1 MTGQNFPRAQGKGQ
15 TIRDSRTLIPTGA
28 EPNSRQAFIVN
39 LTETSQQPVN
49 KTMTAEARK
58 GEQAPR
64 SPARQSLCRC
74 VLKKTHGAPSAL
86 FLHEYCPKITPSAA
100 RSAQAAGVLYV

>member
-15 TIRDSRTLIPTGA
+15 TIRDSRALIPTGA

-58 GEQAPR
+58 GGTGPQEPR
-64 SPARQSLCRC
+64 PAIPLPLCAQKNTRRALCTFPARIL
-74 VLKKTHGAPSAL
+74 P
-86 FLHEYCPKITPSAA
+86 
-100 RSAQAAGVLYV
+100 